1 MARNRVQFQKG
12 YSLVQFMD
20 EYGTE
25 DKCTQAL
32 FRWRWPNGFVCPRCE
47 HTGHWPHQSRAL
59 YQCSGCRHQVSLT
72 AGTILASTKLPLRTW
87 FLAMYLM
94 TQTKNGISALELSRQ
109 LAVSY
114 NTAWKVKHKLMQVM
128 KERDDTRPLGGWVQL
143 DDAYWGGQR
152 RGGKR
157 GRGAP
162 GKTPFVAAVELN
174 REGRPMRMRLSSV
187 GAFRSEEIAAWARC
201 HLEPGTVVL
210 SDALACFGAVQHAGC
225 FHQPFVT
232 GSGPAS
238 ARHPALTWVNTI
250 LGNIKRSLHGTCHHL
265 SSTHLPRYLAEFS
278 YRFNRRFSLCELF
291 PRLAF
296 VALRTPPMPY
306 RVLKLAENYA

>member
-20 EYGTE
+20 EYGSE
-25 DKCTQAL
+25 EKCTEAL

-47 HTGHWPHQSRAL
+47 HTGHWRHESRAL
-59 YQCSGCRHQVSLT
+59 YQCCGCRHQVSLT
-72 AGTILASTKLPLRTW
+72 AGTILANTKLPLRTW

-109 LAVSY
+109 LSVSY

-162 GKTPFVAAVELN
+162 GKTPFVAAVELTE
-174 REGRPMRMRLSSV
+174 EGRPMRMRLSRV
-187 GAFRSEEIAAWARC
+187 GGFRSDEITAWARC
-201 HLEPGTVVL
+201 HLQPGTVVV
-210 SDALACFGAVQHAGC
+210 SDALSCFDAVKDAGC
-225 FHQPFVT
+225 IHQPFVT
-232 GSGPAS
+232 GSGPQS
-238 ARHPALTWVNTI
+238 AQHPALTWVNTI
-250 LGNIKRSLHGTCHHL
+250 LGNVKRSFHGTYHHF
-265 SSTHLPRYLAEFS
+265 SSKHLPRYLAEFS
-278 YRFNRRFSLCELF
+278 YRFSRRFSLREMF

-296 VALRTPPMPY
+296 VALRTAPMPY
-306 RVLKLAENYA
+306 RVLKLAENYF

>member
-1 MARNRVQFQKG
+1 MRPVAVCLASFYIVGLFPPGRPTNSDKG
-12 YSLVQFMD
+12 MMKATDGTQNLVRR
-20 EYGTE
+20 GSVTRS
-25 DKCTQAL
+25 A
-32 FRWRWPNGFVCPRCE
+32 
-47 HTGHWPHQSRAL
+47 
-59 YQCSGCRHQVSLT
+59 
-72 AGTILASTKLPLRTW
+72 AGTVCERQRTVPYRA
-87 FLAMYLM
+87 FLHDS
-94 TQTKNGISALELSRQ
+94 G
-109 LAVSY
+109 SY
-114 NTAWKVKHKLMQVM
+114 P
-128 KERDDTRPLGGWVQL
+128 ERDDTRPLGGWVQL
-143 DDAYWGGQR
+143 DDAYWGGAR

-174 REGRPMRMRLSSV
+174 REGRSVRMRLSGV

-210 SDALACFGAVQHAGC
+210 SDALGCFGAVRHAGC

-250 LGNIKRSLHGTCHHL
+250 LGNIKRSLHGTYHHL
-265 SSTHLPRYLAEFS
+265 SFKHLPRYLAEFS
-278 YRFNRRFSLCELF
+278 YRFNRRFSLSEMF

-306 RVLKLAENYA
+306 RVLKLAENYP